1 MAQPNFPANPTPGQ
15 HYVIDN
21 RLWVYTEYTN
31 TSGDSEFR
39 WVLWGNL
46 TYVGVPGDPGVDGTI
61 GAEGATGSTG
71 PRGHRGPSGPTGPTG
86 PQGPVG
92 DSGTSLR
99 LMGRLADFSR
109 LWELGGSGDV
119 NSARVDLGDM
129 YIVENAD
136 SDYKPGDGR
145 VKDENGIY
153 PEDNEAWVFNP
164 SGEDRFHI
172 DPWLYVGP
180 ITGPEGPSGTD
191 GVVGPTG
198 PRGERGEQGVPGLN
212 GAHGGAFAHMV
223 STPPTNGPAGKIY
236 MVKGDWTMYVTTG
249 K

>member
-31 TSGDSEFR
+31 TSGDSEYR

-99 LMGRLADFSR
+99 LMGRLADF
-109 LWELGGSGDV
+109 
-119 NSARVDLGDM
+119 
-129 YIVENAD
+129 
-136 SDYKPGDGR
+136 P
-145 VKDENGIY
+145 
-153 PEDNEAWVFNP
+153 
-164 SGEDRFHI
+164 
-172 DPWLYVGP
+172 
-180 ITGPEGPSGTD
+180 
-191 GVVGPTG
+191 
-198 PRGERGEQGVPGLN
+198 
-212 GAHGGAFAHMV
+212 
-223 STPPTNGPAGKIY
+223 
-236 MVKGDWTMYVTTG
+236 
-249 K
+249 